1 MIAIGTPPNIG
12 LKSTGYKLAL
22 TQSHHVCVAD
32 YGFCSLRKH
41 RIGSATVFAQVTY
54 GLMPGAFIAPCRF
67 SFNLLTQQESS
78 MRQWLV
84 GLALVFGFVV
94 SAEAAPVTELEA
106 DGTAVNNSA
115 ATAQTIPTS
124 AFTLPVPST
133 VFDPPGFPT
142 ATLFGRGGGSDVD
155 LYRISGPWHD
165 TA

>member
-1 MIAIGTPPNIG
+1 
-12 LKSTGYKLAL
+12 
-22 TQSHHVCVAD
+22 
-32 YGFCSLRKH
+32 
-41 RIGSATVFAQVTY
+41 
-54 GLMPGAFIAPCRF
+54 MPGAFIAPCRF